1 MKVGGALNVCVYY
14 DTACVYNLCASLTSS
29 VSNTIDGL
37 LLLVLNEKYSSRRSA
52 ALLAN
57 AFSTVSC
64 YGNNATK
71 NTPLVT
77 CNMYM

>member
-1 MKVGGALNVCVYY
+1 MKVGGALNVRVYY

-37 LLLVLNEKYSSRRSA
+37 LLLVVNEKYSSRRSA
-52 ALLAN
+52 ALVAN

-71 NTPLVT
+71 IHHW
-77 CNMYM
+77 